1 MAVARTYGPILELP
15 LHDRRVRLILIL
27 LAVLLLI
34 AFAVWPRG
42 DTVDGYAYPIP
53 GLGEDNTIEVLNGT
67 DRRGLARGG
76 TRLLRANGFDVVFF
90 GNARTPTDTT
100 LILVGGGSDADAL
113 GKRLRQVLGAG
124 VVRQQLDTLRRVA
137 ATVVLGADYQGPQE
151 LHP

>member
-1 MAVARTYGPILELP
+1 MAVTGTHGQILELP
-15 LHDRRVRLILIL
+15 LQDRRVRLILIL

-42 DTVDGYAYPIP
+42 DTVDGYSYPIP
-53 GLGEDNTIEVLNGT
+53 APGEGNTIEVLNGT

-76 TRLLRANGFDVVFF
+76 TRRLRAAGFDVVFF

-100 LILVGGGSDADAL
+100 LILVGTDADEL
-113 GKRLRQVLGAG
+113 GERLRQVLGAG

-137 ATVVLGADYQGPQE
+137 ATVVLGTDYQLPVG